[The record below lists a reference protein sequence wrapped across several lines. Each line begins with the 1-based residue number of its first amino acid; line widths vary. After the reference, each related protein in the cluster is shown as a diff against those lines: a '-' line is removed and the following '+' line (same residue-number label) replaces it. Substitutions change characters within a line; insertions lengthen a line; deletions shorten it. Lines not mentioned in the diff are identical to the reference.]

1 MGKNKKRKR
10 SKGRKDPPPTSV
22 QAVATATTNNTRAPP
37 LSLSPGTTS
46 FHKSGRIM
54 NLPCAFPSHLPRPA
68 TGFLRNE
75 APFQA
80 SFAAALDTAYEGF
93 VVDDNVSSTTDDI
106 GTSSIETTLQ
116 TELRDCFRADVTQP
130 FGLGTKCAKTYVTRC
145 LVGEFGTTYKV
156 CGCAASSVLR
166 CPRCPCRYFLFPR

>member
-10 SKGRKDPPPTSV
+10 SKGRNNPPPTSV
-22 QAVATATTNNTRAPP
+22 DSVATVANNNNRSSS
-37 LSLSPGTTS
+37 SLSGTS
-46 FHKSGRIM
+46 FHKSGRVT

-93 VVDDNVSSTTDDI
+93 VVDDNVSA
-106 GTSSIETTLQ
+106 TSASDIETTLQ

-156 CGCAASSVLR
+156 CVWLRRVVSSVLR
-166 CPRCPCRYFLFPR
+166 CPPSIQLFMATTY